1 MVLNSPIP
9 DAHPNRRAQQEQT
22 WKNHDADPIN
32 HNHDTLWRQQ
42 ILPLRPI
49 HHLPWFYPLPM
60 FLFHGQPVPTMELP
74 QVIELQKRL
83 DNWHHYPTPQP
94 HPILLAYKRR

>member
-9 DAHPNRRAQQEQT
+9 DAHPNRRAQQKQT

-49 HHLPWFYPLPM
+49 YHLSWFHPLPL
-60 FLFHGQPVPTMELP
+60 FLLHGQPVPTMELP

-94 HPILLAYKRR
+94 HPILLAYQ